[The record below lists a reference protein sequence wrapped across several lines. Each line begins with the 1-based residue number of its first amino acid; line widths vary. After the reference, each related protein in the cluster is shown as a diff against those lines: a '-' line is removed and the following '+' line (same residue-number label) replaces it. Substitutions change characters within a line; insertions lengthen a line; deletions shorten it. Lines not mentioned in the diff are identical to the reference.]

1 MGLFVKMRMLG
12 PRRDFVAD
20 CNTSAVVRGSLQGV
34 PTDSSVNA
42 SVPVGG
48 MSKRMLDIFLAV
60 IGIVLLSPLIL
71 GLIVLLKLTDSGPLL
86 YGHRRVGFGGREFRC
101 WKFRTMVVNGD
112 EVLRQYLAKNPSI
125 AAMWQEQH
133 KLVDDPRVTPLG
145 AILRKLSL
153 DELPQLLNVLTGEM
167 SLVGPR
173 PVVQAELDHYASSIR
188 HYLSARP
195 GLSGLWQISG
205 RSNTTYFE
213 RVQMDRF
220 YVMNWNLRM
229 DLRIILMTIPAVAM
243 SRGAH

>member
-1 MGLFVKMRMLG
+1 MLRAQRNFASDYHPSLAANPSLAGLHRSRIG
-12 PRRDFVAD
+12 RD
-20 CNTSAVVRGSLQGV
+20 
-34 PTDSSVNA
+34 
-42 SVPVGG
+42 VPVGG
-48 MSKRMLDIFLAV
+48 IAKRGLDITLAV
-60 IGIVLLSPLIL
+60 LGLVLLAPLIL
-71 GLIVLLKLTDSGPLL
+71 ALVIVLKLTDSGPLL

-112 EVLRQYLAKNPSI
+112 TVLEQYLRKHPAK
-125 AAMWQEQH
+125 AALWNEQR

-145 AILRKLSL
+145 AVLRKLSL

-173 PVVQAELDHYASSIR
+173 PVVREELAYYASSAR

-205 RSNTTYFE
+205 RSNTTYLE
-213 RVQMDRF
+213 RVQLDRF
-220 YVMNWNLRM
+220 YVMNWSLWM
-229 DLRIILMTIPAVAM
+229 DLRIIFMTIPAVVM

>member
-1 MGLFVKMRMLG
+1 MRML
-12 PRRDFVAD
+12 RAQRDLVSD
-20 CNTSAVVRGSLQGV
+20 YHPSLAGY
-34 PTDSSVNA
+34 PALAGLHRSRIGRD
-42 SVPVGG
+42 VPVGG
-48 MSKRMLDIFLAV
+48 IAKRGLDITLAV
-60 IGIVLLSPLIL
+60 LGLVLLAPLIL
-71 GLIVLLKLTDSGPLL
+71 ALVIVLKLTDSGPLL

-112 EVLRQYLAKNPSI
+112 TVLEQYLRKHPAK
-125 AAMWQEQH
+125 AALWNEQR

-145 AILRKLSL
+145 AVLRKLSL

-173 PVVQAELDHYASSIR
+173 PVVREELAYYASSAR

-205 RSNTTYFE
+205 RSNTTYLE
-213 RVQMDRF
+213 RVQLDRF
-220 YVMNWNLRM
+220 YVMNWSLWM
-229 DLRIILMTIPAVAM
+229 DLRIIFMTIPAVVM

>member
-1 MGLFVKMRMLG
+1 MRMLRAQRNFASDYHPSLAANPSLAG
-12 PRRDFVAD
+12 LHRSRIGRD
-20 CNTSAVVRGSLQGV
+20 
-34 PTDSSVNA
+34 
-42 SVPVGG
+42 VPVGG
-48 MSKRMLDIFLAV
+48 IAKRGLDITLAV
-60 IGIVLLSPLIL
+60 LGLVLLAPLIL
-71 GLIVLLKLTDSGPLL
+71 ALVIVLKLTDSGPLL

-112 EVLRQYLAKNPSI
+112 TVLEQYLRKHPAK
-125 AAMWQEQH
+125 AALWNEQR

-145 AILRKLSL
+145 AVLRKLSL

-173 PVVQAELDHYASSIR
+173 PVVREELAYYASSAR

-205 RSNTTYFE
+205 RSNTTYLE
-213 RVQMDRF
+213 RVQLDRF
-220 YVMNWNLRM
+220 YVMNWSLWM
-229 DLRIILMTIPAVAM
+229 DLRIIFMTIPAVVM

>member
-1 MGLFVKMRMLG
+1 MHRSRIG
-12 PRRDFVAD
+12 RD
-20 CNTSAVVRGSLQGV
+20 
-34 PTDSSVNA
+34 
-42 SVPVGG
+42 VPVGG
-48 MSKRMLDIFLAV
+48 IAKRGLDITLAV
-60 IGIVLLSPLIL
+60 LGLVLLAPLIL
-71 GLIVLLKLTDSGPLL
+71 ALVIVLKLTDSGPLL

-112 EVLRQYLAKNPSI
+112 TVLEQYLRKHPAK
-125 AAMWQEQH
+125 AALWNEQR

-145 AILRKLSL
+145 AVLRKLSL

-173 PVVQAELDHYASSIR
+173 PVVREELAYYASSAR

-205 RSNTTYFE
+205 RSNTTYLE
-213 RVQMDRF
+213 RVQLDRF
-220 YVMNWNLRM
+220 YVMNWSLWM
-229 DLRIILMTIPAVAM
+229 DLRIIFMTIPAVVM